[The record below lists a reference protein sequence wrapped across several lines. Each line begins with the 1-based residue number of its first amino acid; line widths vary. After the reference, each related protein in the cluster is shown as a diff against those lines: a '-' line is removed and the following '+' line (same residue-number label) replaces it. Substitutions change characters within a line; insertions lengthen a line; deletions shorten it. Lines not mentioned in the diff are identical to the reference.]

1 MLHPRGLF
9 MQWMGVLAGPV
20 AWGLH
25 MQTNL
30 SLVPWAC
37 KNGGLLMLHVV
48 TVLALVVTAFG
59 AFAAW
64 RGWQE
69 GAAEE
74 VETDGGSRISRAR
87 FMGALG
93 LLVSAMFFLVIIA
106 QAIPSFMFHPC
117 QR

>member
-1 MLHPRGLF
+1 

-20 AWGLH
+20 AWGVH
-25 MQTNL
+25 MQTNY
-30 SLVPWAC
+30 SLVSWVC
-37 KNGGLLMLHVV
+37 RNGGEIFLHVV
-48 TVLALVVTAFG
+48 TILALVITALG

-64 RGWQE
+64 RGWQD

-74 VETDGGSRISRAR
+74 AETDGGGRLSRAR

-93 LLVSAMFFLVIIA
+93 LLVSAMFFLLIIA
-106 QAIPSFMFHPC
+106 QAIPSFMFQAC

>member
-1 MLHPRGLF
+1 MLHARGLF

-30 SLVPWAC
+30 SLVPWVC
-37 KNGGLLMLHVV
+37 KNGGEVFLHVV
-48 TVLALVVTAFG
+48 TILALVVTAFG

-64 RGWQE
+64 RGWLA
-69 GAAEE
+69 GADA
-74 VETDGGSRISRAR
+74 ETDGAGRISRAR